1 MYNAF
6 PFICEAW
13 PDLVLLCDLKKVKTP
28 IEESYTK
35 YNTSLWVFFM
45 FFKLY
50 KMVPNREKHLIHI
63 DRFWNS
69 KVSGKSDS
77 ALMQL
82 AFFTKKSW
90 LSKYKEFFLWFIT
103 LCIEVPNSHNI
114 WNSSTYFPTWYEI
127 FYLN

>member
-35 YNTSLWVFFM
+35 YNTPLWVFFM

-82 AFFTKKSW
+82 AFLTKKSW
-90 LSKYKEFFLWFIT
+90 LSKYKEFFFDSLLYALKRQTVTISEILQLTFP
-103 LCIEVPNSHNI
+103 LDMK
-114 WNSSTYFPTWYEI
+114 YFT
-127 FYLN
+127 